1 MCWWRGQRTK
11 LPLFDFVL
19 SGGIEKNKIAKYLQI
34 KICVTKGNAD
44 IERENEPTVS
54 RLFRKGLSE
63 I

>member
-1 MCWWRGQRTK
+1 M
-11 LPLFDFVL
+11 L
-19 SGGIEKNKIAKYLQI
+19 SGGIEKTKIAKYLQI

-44 IERENEPTVS
+44 IGGENELTLS